1 MPRPPRRRVT
11 DAAGRAVGD
20 RGGLPL
26 GSHMSIARGVSL
38 AFERGE
44 EVGCAVMQIFVKNN
58 NRWRGSPLRST
69 EVDAFWEAREETG
82 IWPVF
87 AHNTYLVNLA
97 SPDPSIRERSIAC
110 TFDELRRCRELG
122 LPWLV
127 IHPGAHMGAGVE
139 RGVER
144 LAVNLLRIFD
154 RTPDVDT
161 MILLE
166 TTAGQGTV
174 LGRTAEEL
182 ALIMDRIDAPDRVGI
197 CLDTCHVFAAGY
209 DLRDGD
215 RYRESI
221 GTFDETIGLHRLKA
235 IHLND
240 SQTPLGSRRDRHAHI
255 GEGEIGDA
263 GFRNLMTDHRL
274 GAVPKVLETPKEG
287 DADRRNLARLRRLA
301 RQAPGDRSA
310 GAIQ

>member
-1 MPRPPRRRVT
+1 
-11 DAAGRAVGD
+11 
-20 RGGLPL
+20 
-26 GSHMSIARGVSL
+26 MSIAGGVSL

-44 EVGCAVMQIFVKNN
+44 EVGCAVIQIFVKNN
-58 NRWRGSPLRST
+58 NRWRGSPLRSE
-69 EVDAFWEAREETG
+69 EVDAFWIAREETG
-82 IWPVF
+82 IWPVL

-97 SPDPSIRERSIAC
+97 SPDSAIRERSIAC
-110 TFDELRRCRELG
+110 TVDELKRCRELG

-127 IHPGAHMGAGVE
+127 IHPGAHVGAGVE
-139 RGVER
+139 RGIER
-144 LAVNLLRIFD
+144 LAVNLLRVFD
-154 RTPDVDT
+154 RTPGVDT

-174 LGRTAEEL
+174 LGHTAEEL
-182 ALIMDRIDAPDRVGI
+182 ALMLDRIDASDRVGV

-215 RYRESI
+215 RYRDSI
-221 GTFDETIGLHRLKA
+221 RVFEDTIGLNRLKA

-240 SQTPLGSRRDRHAHI
+240 SQKPLGSRRDRHAHI

-263 GFRNLMTDHRL
+263 GFRNLMTDPLLR
-274 GAVPKVLETPKEG
+274 AVPKVLETPKDG

-301 RQAPGDRSA
+301 SA
-310 GAIQ
+310 